1 MYFAY
6 PGTAS
11 AGEELFFLA
20 DRSPE
25 DWERLLAYAEL
36 LRYNA
41 GDLIIR
47 AGENDRA
54 LFIIVAGKLEVLL
67 PTERGEFRRYSLIEP
82 KSVTGE
88 VAFVDGRPR
97 TATVRAVTDGDLLR
111 LSFESYEVLAARYPE
126 LGRAILLDLGRI
138 LAVKLRQA
146 SEVITG
152 TSS

>member
-11 AGEELFFLA
+11 ASEELVFLA

-47 AGENDRA
+47 AGDNDRA

-138 LAVKLRQA
+138 LAAKLRQA
-146 SEVITG
+146 SEVIAG
-152 TSS
+152 TS

>member
-11 AGEELFFLA
+11 ASEELVFLA

-47 AGENDRA
+47 AGDNDRA

-67 PTERGEFRRYSLIEP
+67 PTERGEFRRYSMIEP

-138 LAVKLRQA
+138 LAAKLRQA
-146 SEVITG
+146 SEVIAG
-152 TSS
+152 TS

>member
-1 MYFAY
+1 
-6 PGTAS
+6 
-11 AGEELFFLA
+11 
-20 DRSPE
+20 
-25 DWERLLAYAEL
+25 
-36 LRYNA
+36 
-41 GDLIIR
+41 
-47 AGENDRA
+47 
-54 LFIIVAGKLEVLL
+54 VAGKLEVLL

-138 LAVKLRQA
+138 LAAKLRQA
-146 SEVITG
+146 SEVIAG
-152 TSS
+152 TS

>member
-11 AGEELFFLA
+11 AGEELVFLA

-47 AGENDRA
+47 AGDNDRA

-138 LAVKLRQA
+138 LAAKLRQA
-146 SEVITG
+146 SEVIAG
-152 TSS
+152 TS